1 MKKHS
6 FDLVHFPSYL
16 ARKVA
21 PRVRVEI
28 TIDRRDDSDLTGW
41 FEDDQGKRSWMY
53 AQLIADENGCSTD
66 SDDLYLMVH
75 AAFAAH
81 ADGLTYIGFTR
92 SGLPPDAPLFAM
104 AMRYMAGIFVQ
115 VGVHS
120 PLTRRRCS

>member
-1 MKKHS
+1 VRRGVTRDLAALGDPDS
-6 FDLVHFPSYL
+6 FAEVVPGERAQVGHHPVF
-16 ARKVA
+16 KQKG
-21 PRVRVEI
+21 VR
-28 TIDRRDDSDLTGW
+28 
-41 FEDDQGKRSWMY
+41 QGKRSWMY

-92 SGLPPDAPLFAM
+92 SGFPPDAPLFAM
-104 AMRYMAGIFVQ
+104 AMMYVAGIFVQ